1 MLRRAGAT
9 GVLELAAVTACC
21 IGPLIAIAQT
31 SANSTRQFVRLP
43 STQSATSGTQ
53 STSSAH
59 SPTQA
64 MNPAVPL
71 PTLSPPPPAP
81 TATVAPAP
89 KPLAKPAPIQSPN
102 IAPVPSAATELPAMA
117 PIHPPAP
124 SGRPSP
130 SGMPGVV
137 SGGSAP
143 ELPPMVARGAAAADQ
158 VEQGQLL
165 AAWPDE
171 AQAQQGLAFLKA
183 QYGLDPTA
191 TASFANVGVTI
202 ALFQLPR
209 HQEAIRLKEEL
220 ARTQPGWTVD
230 FNGLLYTMA
239 EPRHYALAQIGH
251 SPSAAGRAVGA
262 RIGLLDTD
270 IEEIPAL
277 DDVRIT
283 IQDFV
288 GPQDGPDSRAHGT
301 AIASL
306 LVGLDE
312 KHGFRPVARG
322 AELMAAAI
330 VMRRNGRGVT
340 NVGLV
345 MSGLDWLL
353 GQQVQV
359 INISLGGPDNAVMAM
374 AIEAIARRSVL
385 IVAAA
390 GNDGPKGQPLY
401 PAAYANVIAATAVDA
416 RERVFQRASRGPHV
430 MIAAPGVDL
439 WVPDAAQGRYVSGTS
454 FAAAHVTG
462 ALALLRVA
470 EPRARPAEL
479 KERLCGTAKN
489 LGEPGRDPVF
499 GCGLLQVARALR
511 L

>member
-1 MLRRAGAT
+1 MLRRAGA
-9 GVLELAAVTACC
+9 GLLELAAVTACC
-21 IGPLIAIAQT
+21 IGPLMALAQT
-31 SANSTRQFVRLP
+31 SASSTRQFVRLP
-43 STQSATSGTQ
+43 STQPATSGAQ
-53 STSSAH
+53 STSAH
-59 SPTQA
+59 SPAQA

-71 PTLSPPPPAP
+71 PTLSPPPSAP
-81 TATVAPAP
+81 TATVSPAL
-89 KPLAKPAPIQSPN
+89 KSLAKPAPIQSPN
-102 IAPVPSAATELPAMA
+102 TAPVPSVATEMPGMT
-117 PIHPPAP
+117 PIYPPAP

-143 ELPPMVARGAAAADQ
+143 ELPPMVARAVAADH

-165 AAWPDE
+165 VAWPDE
-171 AQAQQGLAFLKA
+171 AKAQQGLAFLRA
-183 QYGLDPTA
+183 QSGLDPSA
-191 TASFANVGVTI
+191 TASFANVGLTI

-239 EPRHYALAQIGH
+239 EPRHYALAQIDH
-251 SPSAAGRAVGA
+251 SPTGAGRALGA

-277 DDVRIT
+277 GDVRIT

-353 GQQVQV
+353 GQRVQV
-359 INISLGGPDNAVMAM
+359 INMSLGGPDNAVMAM

-416 RERVFQRASRGPHV
+416 RERIFQRASRGPHV

-462 ALALLRVA
+462 TLALLRVA
-470 EPRARPAEL
+470 EPRAGPAEL
-479 KERLCGTAKN
+479 KERLCSTAKN